1 MPSAPSYFGY
11 NANINKFEPFL
22 YEEAAKKWH
31 HHLTP
36 DQVYQQS
43 KEKDVRII
51 DVRGTAALR

>member
-1 MPSAPSYFGY
+1 MPKPTSYFGY
-11 NANINKFEPFL
+11 NANNNKFQPL
-22 YEEAAKKWH
+22 SYEEAAKKLY